1 MEHQVPRTTVRHRAA
16 TMARSGKLMV
26 PIVAALALVVS
37 GCSAGPAA
45 DPDSGYSQGVT
56 DDTIKIGMLAPY
68 SGNASVYSKAQ
79 RLAEMMYQEINDNG
93 GINGRQIELVLG
105 DDNCDAASMQ
115 GLIRKFVEQD
125 HVFMIHGGSCSN
137 AIIASKPLIEELGVP
152 FLVVNAASAAISNP
166 PVKNLFHPKP
176 TAAEQV
182 AAIAGFIASNDDAE
196 TVSVAATSDEWGQ
209 GFGVAAGDELT
220 KLGFDIATTEELD
233 PEGGDMTPA
242 IRKLL
247 NTNSDMAAV
256 FAYPQP
262 MTVFLGAA
270 GPQGLN
276 IPIVTGDGTR
286 PDEQFER
293 LGNRAL
299 VENFFSAYSYTAP
312 IDDPK
317 FDHYRE
323 LLKAG
328 FSDLQ
333 FDSVALEGAV
343 STEFNIEVLK
353 RMGDD
358 LTWDN
363 WIATAETGTYSTIA
377 SGDMSFQ
384 AFDASDPRTRRPGI
398 QIRFAVLD
406 PKATDGKTIVV
417 DDWADWLSR
426 Q

>member
-1 MEHQVPRTTVRHRAA
+1 MEHQVPRITVRHRGAK
-16 TMARSGKLMV
+16 MARSGKLMV

-37 GCSAGPAA
+37 GCATGPAG

-79 RLAEMMYQEINDNG
+79 RLAETMYQEINDNG

-125 HVFMIHGGSCSN
+125 QVFMIHGGSCSN

-152 FLVVNAASAAISNP
+152 FLVVNAASAAISDP
-166 PVKNLFHPKP
+166 PVQNLFHPKP

-182 AAIAGFIASNDDAE
+182 EAIAEFIASNDDAE

-209 GFGVAAGDELT
+209 GFGVAASEELSE
-220 KLGFDIATTEELD
+220 LGYDIATTEELD

-293 LGNRAL
+293 LGNREL

-312 IDDPK
+312 IDDPQY
-317 FDHYRE
+317 DHHRA

-328 FSDLQ
+328 FPDLQ

-363 WIATAETGTYSTIA
+363 WIATAESGTYSTIP

-384 AFDASDPRTRRPGI
+384 AFDANDPRTRRPGI
-398 QIRFAVLD
+398 QIRFTVLD
-406 PKATDGKTIVV
+406 PKTTDAKTIVV

-426 Q
+426 K

>member
-1 MEHQVPRTTVRHRAA
+1 MEHQAPRTTFRRGGPVKGRA
-16 TMARSGKLMV
+16 GKLLV
-26 PIVAALALVVS
+26 PMVAALALVVT
-37 GCSAGPAA
+37 GCSAGPG
-45 DPDSGYSQGVT
+45 DSENSYSQGVT

-125 HVFMIHGGSCSN
+125 QVFMIHGGSCSN
-137 AIIASKPLIEELGVP
+137 AIIASKPLIEDLGIP
-152 FLVVNAASAAISNP
+152 FLVVNAASAAISDP
-166 PVKNLFHPKP
+166 PVRNLFHPKP

-182 AAIAGFIASNDDAE
+182 EAIAGFIASNENAD

-209 GFGVAAGDELT
+209 GFGTAAQKELE
-220 KLGFDIATTEELD
+220 KVGANIATVEELD

-247 NTNSDMAAV
+247 NTGSDMAAV

-270 GPQGLN
+270 GPQGLD

-286 PDEQFER
+286 PDEQAER
-293 LGNRAL
+293 LGDRTL

-312 IDDPK
+312 IDDPAY
-317 FDHYRE
+317 DHHRE

-328 FSDLQ
+328 FPELQ

-363 WIATAETGTYSTIA
+363 WIATAETGTYTTIP

-384 AFDASDPRTRRPGI
+384 AFDANDPRTRRPGI
-398 QIRFAVLD
+398 TIRFTVLD
-406 PKATDGKTIVV
+406 PKATDSRTIVV
-417 DDWADWLSR
+417 TDWKDWLSR
-426 Q
+426 K